1 MLDCDMLYAIV
12 LYANTLQPA
21 SSSTSALTSGI
32 LQVIGKIYL
41 IGVELKLKLQVS
53 LTTWVPSHQTMSD
66 QIRVDYIGFSF
77 LN

>member
-41 IGVELKLKLQVS
+41 IGVELKLKLN
-53 LTTWVPSHQTMSD
+53 LTTCQ
-66 QIRVDYIGFSF
+66 
-77 LN
+77 

>member
-1 MLDCDMLYAIV
+1 MLDCDTLYAIV

-32 LQVIGKIYL
+32 LIGKIYL
-41 IGVELKLKLQVS
+41 IGVELKLKLS

-66 QIRVDYIGFSF
+66 QIRVDSISF
-77 LN
+77 TLLN